1 MGKKYQYREDTN
13 RTHLVTVR
21 FTDDEFARL
30 NYICDHLNITKAE
43 HIRNSVFQLGGDG
56 PLFQIALDNG
66 SARELT
72 AQFGKIGSNLNQ
84 IARRLNSGEQ
94 ADNEIRD
101 AINDCISDMNE
112 ELKFLRTVRGYRGD
126 LKTPECS

>member
-30 NYICDHLNITKAE
+30 NFICDRLNITKAE
-43 HIRNSVFQLGGDG
+43 HIRTSVFQLGGG
-56 PLFQIALDNG
+56 SPVFRIALDRD
-66 SARELT
+66 SAHKLT
-72 AQFGKIGSNLNQ
+72 AQFGRIGSNLNQ
-84 IARRLNSGEQ
+84 IARKLNSGEQ

-112 ELKFLRTVRGYRGD
+112 EMRFLRTVRSYRGD
-126 LKTPECS
+126 LKAPECS

>member
-30 NYICDHLNITKAE
+30 NYICDRLNITKAE
-43 HIRNSVFQLGGDG
+43 HIRSSVFQLGGG
-56 PLFQIALDNG
+56 SPVFQLALDSK

-72 AQFGKIGSNLNQ
+72 AQFGRIGSNLSQ

-112 ELKFLRTVRGYRGD
+112 ELSFLRTVRGYRGD
-126 LKTPECS
+126 LKAPECS

>member
-30 NYICDHLNITKAE
+30 NYICDRLNITKAE
-43 HIRNSVFQLGGDG
+43 HIRNSVFQLGGGG
-56 PLFQIALDNG
+56 PVFQLALD
-66 SARELT
+66 SDTAHKLT
-72 AQFGKIGSNLNQ
+72 AHFGKIGSNLNQ
-84 IARRLNSGEQ
+84 IARKLNSGEP

-112 ELKFLRTVRGYRGD
+112 ELGFLRTVRGYCGD
-126 LKTPECS
+126 LKAPECS

>member
-1 MGKKYQYREDTN
+1 MSKKYQYREDTN

-30 NYICDHLNITKAE
+30 NYICNRLNITKAE
-43 HIRNSVFQLGGDG
+43 HIRTSAFQLGENG
-56 PLFQIALDNG
+56 PVFQIALD
-66 SARELT
+66 SDTAHKLT
-72 AQFGKIGSNLNQ
+72 AHFGKIGSNLNQ
-84 IARRLNSGEQ
+84 IARKLNSGEP

-112 ELKFLRTVRGYRGD
+112 EMRFLRTVRAYHGD
-126 LKTPECS
+126 LKASECS

>member
-13 RTHLVTVR
+13 RRHLVTVR
-21 FTDDEFARL
+21 FTDNEFARL
-30 NYICDHLNITKAE
+30 NHICDRLNITKAE
-43 HIRNSVFQLGGDG
+43 HIRTSVFQLGGG
-56 PLFQIALDNG
+56 SPVFQLALDSNT
-66 SARELT
+66 ARELT

-84 IARRLNSGEQ
+84 IARKLNSGEQ

-112 ELKFLRTVRGYRGD
+112 ELKFLKTVRGYRGD

>member
-30 NYICDHLNITKAE
+30 NYICDRLNITKSE
-43 HIRNSVFQLGGDG
+43 HIRSSVFQLGRGS
-56 PLFQIALDNG
+56 PVFQLALDSK

-94 ADNEIRD
+94 ANNEIRD

-112 ELKFLRTVRGYRGD
+112 ELRFLRTVRAYHGD
-126 LKTPECS
+126 LKALECS

>member
-30 NYICDHLNITKAE
+30 NYICDRLNITKAE
-43 HIRNSVFQLGGDG
+43 HIRSSVFQLGGGG
-56 PLFQIALDNG
+56 PVFQLALDSE
-66 SARELT
+66 SAHKLT

-84 IARRLNSGEQ
+84 IARQLNSGEP
-94 ADNEIRD
+94 ADKEIRD

-112 ELKFLRTVRGYRGD
+112 ELRFLRTARAYRGD

>member
-21 FTDDEFARL
+21 FTDNEFARL
-30 NYICDHLNITKAE
+30 NYICDRLNITKAE
-43 HIRNSVFQLGGDG
+43 HIRNSVFQLGGG
-56 PLFQIALDNG
+56 SPVFQLALD
-66 SARELT
+66 SDTAHKLT

-84 IARRLNSGEQ
+84 IARKLNSGDP

-112 ELKFLRTVRGYRGD
+112 ELRFLRTVRAYHGD

>member
-1 MGKKYQYREDTN
+1 MGKKYQYRENSN

-30 NYICDHLNITKAE
+30 NYICDRLNITKAE

-112 ELKFLRTVRGYRGD
+112 ELRFLRTVRAYHGD
-126 LKTPECS
+126 LKASECS

>member
-21 FTDDEFARL
+21 FTDGEFARL
-30 NYICDHLNITKAE
+30 NYICDRLNITKAE
-43 HIRNSVFQLGGDG
+43 HIRTSVFQVGGG
-56 PLFQIALDNG
+56 SPVFQLALD
-66 SARELT
+66 SDTAHKLT

-84 IARRLNSGEQ
+84 IARKLNSGEQ

-112 ELKFLRTVRGYRGD
+112 RLGALRTVEVCRGNLEASER
-126 LKTPECS
+126 P

>member
-1 MGKKYQYREDTN
+1 MGKKYQYRDDTN

-21 FTDDEFARL
+21 FTGDEFARL
-30 NYICDHLNITKAE
+30 NYICDRLNITKAE

-112 ELKFLRTVRGYRGD
+112 ELRFLRTARAYRGD